1 MTKNRWLRCLSSL
14 VLLCTLTAAGGADL
28 GLAKE
33 KKNSH
38 AVQTGIER
46 LLENP
51 QMLKGK
57 KVGLITNP
65 TGVTVDL
72 THDVDAL
79 LEKNINLVAVYG
91 PEHGIRGTE
100 QAGSAPGTYE
110 DPKTGLPFYN
120 LYGKTPQEIAPIF
133 SDVDVILFDIQD
145 VGSRFYTYISTM
157 AYAMKAA
164 ALQDKPFIVLDR
176 PNPIGGEKVEGPVLD
191 PDYQS
196 FVGIFPIPVR
206 HGMTVGEL
214 AVLFN
219 EQFLEKELGKKADLE
234 IVQMK
239 GWKRDMQ
246 YDETGLPWVLPS
258 PNMPTPETALVYPGN
273 CLFEGT
279 NLSEGRGTTRPF
291 ELIGAPYIKG
301 WEIAERMNRLDLP
314 GVSFREAYFNP
325 TFSKHA
331 GINVGGLQLYVT
343 DHDEYD
349 PIRTALTIMVEL
361 KKQYP
366 NDFAWRSD
374 NWIDKLMGTDKVR
387 KAIDEGASVDEIIAD
402 WQGGLK
408 EFQQLRKSYL
418 LYR

>member
-1 MTKNRWLRCLSSL
+1 MTRTRWFHYLSSL
-14 VLLCTLTAAGGADL
+14 VLLCALTAAGAADL

-33 KKNSH
+33 KKNGR

-51 QMLKGK
+51 ELLKGK

-65 TGVTVDL
+65 TGVTEDL

-79 LEKNINLVAVYG
+79 LEKNIDLVAVYG

-120 LYGKTPQEIAPIF
+120 LYGKTPEEIAPMF
-133 SDVDVILFDIQD
+133 RDVDVILFDIQD

-164 ALQDKPFIVLDR
+164 AFQDKPFIVLDR
-176 PNPIGGEKVEGPVLD
+176 PNPIGGEKVEGPVLN

-196 FVGIFPIPVR
+196 FVGIYPIPVR

-214 AVLFN
+214 AVFFN
-219 EQFLEKELGKKADLE
+219 EQFLEKELGKKADLQ
-234 IVQMK
+234 IIQMK
-239 GWKRDMQ
+239 GWKRDML

-291 ELIGAPYIKG
+291 ELIGATYIKG
-301 WEIAERMNRLDLP
+301 WEIADQMNHLDLP

-331 GINVGGLQLYVT
+331 GKNVGGLQLYVT
-343 DHDEYD
+343 DRDEYD

-366 NDFAWRSD
+366 DDFAWRSD

-387 KAIDEGASVDEIIAD
+387 RAINDGVSVDDIIAD
-402 WQGGLK
+402 WQDELNAFK
-408 EFQQLRKSYL
+408 QLRESYL